1 MNYSVV
7 FLFCNQFVLLG
18 WLLLLV
24 LPRWKYTMRIVTI
37 AGVFLLSI
45 CYSFLIVY
53 GLNNFDLNSFSTL
66 QNVQHLFENERAL
79 LAGWIHYL
87 AFDLYMGVQIVKQT
101 QELKISHLYN
111 LFLLPVT
118 FLFGPI
124 GFVLFFLIKT
134 YKQNYVSD

>member
-1 MNYSVV
+1 M
-7 FLFCNQFVLLG
+7 
-18 WLLLLV
+18 
-24 LPRWKYTMRIVTI
+24 
-37 AGVFLLSI
+37 
-45 CYSFLIVY
+45 
-53 GLNNFDLNSFSTL
+53 NNFDLNSFSTL